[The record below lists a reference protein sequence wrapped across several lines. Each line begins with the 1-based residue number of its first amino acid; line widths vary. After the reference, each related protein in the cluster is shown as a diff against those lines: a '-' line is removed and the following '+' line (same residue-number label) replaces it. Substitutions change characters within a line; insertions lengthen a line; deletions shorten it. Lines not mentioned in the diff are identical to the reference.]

1 MIDLSFRRSKGVL
14 TVVAFTTLYT
24 LLGLGSSGF
33 ACGGGSPTAPPP
45 PPPGAGPIS
54 GSWSGTGQVL
64 VNGVNVP
71 FTITGNWVE
80 DQFGQVT
87 GGGSISSFFL
97 NCAHNTTGSHSGS
110 TFGFNF
116 FCAGVAQPVNYA
128 GQVSA
133 DFQTLNG
140 ALNGS
145 GFTATAFTM
154 RRQ

>member
-14 TVVAFTTLYT
+14 AIVAYVTLSSV
-24 LLGLGSSGF
+24 LGLGSSGF

-54 GSWSGTGQVL
+54 GSWSGSGNVL
-64 VNGVNVP
+64 V
-71 FTITGNWVE
+71 TGNWVE
-80 DQFGQVT
+80 DQFGRVT
-87 GGGSISSFFL
+87 GGGNIISQFL
-97 NCAHNTTGSHSGS
+97 NCAHSTDGTHSAF
-110 TFGFNF
+110 TFGFNL
-116 FCAGVAQPVNYA
+116 FCSGVAQPVNYQ
-128 GQVSA
+128 GQVSG
-133 DFQTLNG
+133 DFNTLNG